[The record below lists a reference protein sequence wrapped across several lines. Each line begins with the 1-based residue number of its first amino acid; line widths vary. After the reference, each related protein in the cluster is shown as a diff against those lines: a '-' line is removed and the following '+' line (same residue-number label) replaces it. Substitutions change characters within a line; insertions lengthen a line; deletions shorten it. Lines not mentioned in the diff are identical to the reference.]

1 MMSED
6 KIVAKVDKKGR
17 ITLPK
22 KVREETGIY
31 KGEVLFIETDLGQV
45 KLTRAVEDPI
55 AKLKDYTEKQYKS
68 GKTKNLRDYAK
79 DKGIELD
86 NE

>member
-1 MMSED
+1 MMSEE
-6 KIVAKVDKKGR
+6 KIIAKVDKKGR

-31 KGEVLFIETDLGQV
+31 KGEVLFIESDIGQV

-55 AKLKDYTEKQYKS
+55 AKLKDYTEKEFES
-68 GKTKNLRDYAK
+68 GKTKNLRQYAK
-79 DKGIELD
+79 EKGIVLD
-86 NE
+86 EE